1 MFCLVQFSY
10 FYYSLVAQ
18 ICEEDQNN
26 KIIFYKNFF
35 YQQLFVSTL
44 ILKNLSLVEIIVE
57 WDFVTQHNVDCI
69 KHNEILYYLSH
80 KI

>member
-57 WDFVTQHNVDCI
+57 
-69 KHNEILYYLSH
+69 
-80 KI
+80 